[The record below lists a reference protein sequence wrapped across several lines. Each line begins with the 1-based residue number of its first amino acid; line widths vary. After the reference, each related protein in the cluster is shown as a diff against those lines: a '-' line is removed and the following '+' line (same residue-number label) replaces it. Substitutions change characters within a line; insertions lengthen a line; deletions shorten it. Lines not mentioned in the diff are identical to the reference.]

1 MKCRVKLFS
10 TSPTCLAA
18 DGSHIPPEVFTAYVE
33 SEAYRKAMENRTCVG
48 GLTHRSRNLSNA
60 NSSGNPSTL
69 SKSIGKS
76 DMQLLVGEKAAPIFY
91 ITKLELM
98 PDEWVYADIQLFD
111 EAMADDEA
119 AQCIKRLKY
128 LLLSGVKPGVS
139 AVVLGYWDSSTTGG
153 DILRKLVSIN
163 GLDITLNP
171 SWKDAQVVKVYD
183 DEGNLIGSEEKNFSD
198 IEFTPSDF
206 EFTGLKVKA
215 FSDLNSLGIG
225 DLPKSSKIN
234 GQFTKLGA
242 KVYSATGGMVEGLP
256 ESEPEVEQKEFSVA
270 TVKERVRFATKLSPR
285 VRFRRLI
292 LDYKL
297 FVKAAGGVDKLDAET
312 LKVAKSL
319 LTIDALEI
327 LRAVTPEIVQ
337 SGKQINTVLG
347 LSSISKNLRV
357 AGQKLQI
364 PLIIIEAKEFLRKYF

>member
-1 MKCRVKLFS
+1 M
-10 TSPTCLAA
+10 
-18 DGSHIPPEVFTAYVE
+18 
-33 SEAYRKAMENRTCVG
+33 
-48 GLTHRSRNLSNA
+48 
-60 NSSGNPSTL
+60 
-69 SKSIGKS
+69 
-76 DMQLLVGEKAAPIFY
+76 
-91 ITKLELM
+91 
-98 PDEWVYADIQLFD
+98 
-111 EAMADDEA
+111 
-119 AQCIKRLKY
+119 
-128 LLLSGVKPGVS
+128 
-139 AVVLGYWDSSTTGG
+139 
-153 DILRKLVSIN
+153 
-163 GLDITLNP
+163 DITLNP

-183 DEGNLIGSEEKNFSD
+183 DEGNLIGEEKNFSD

-225 DLPKSSKIN
+225 DRPKSSKIN

-256 ESEPEVEQKEFSVA
+256 EPEPEVEQKEFSVA

-364 PLIIIEAKEFLRKYF
+364 PYRLAMLEAQKQGFVNKMRYQKIQDAYKEFTESLIEEVFGANSSSIPSEDVEGEEEIVNEK

>member
-1 MKCRVKLFS
+1 
-10 TSPTCLAA
+10 
-18 DGSHIPPEVFTAYVE
+18 
-33 SEAYRKAMENRTCVG
+33 
-48 GLTHRSRNLSNA
+48 
-60 NSSGNPSTL
+60 
-69 SKSIGKS
+69 
-76 DMQLLVGEKAAPIFY
+76 
-91 ITKLELM
+91 
-98 PDEWVYADIQLFD
+98 
-111 EAMADDEA
+111 
-119 AQCIKRLKY
+119 
-128 LLLSGVKPGVS
+128 
-139 AVVLGYWDSSTTGG
+139 
-153 DILRKLVSIN
+153 
-163 GLDITLNP
+163 
-171 SWKDAQVVKVYD
+171 
-183 DEGNLIGSEEKNFSD
+183 
-198 IEFTPSDF
+198 
-206 EFTGLKVKA
+206 
-215 FSDLNSLGIG
+215 
-225 DLPKSSKIN
+225 
-234 GQFTKLGA
+234 
-242 KVYSATGGMVEGLP
+242 MVEGLP

-364 PLIIIEAKEFLRKYF
+364 PLIIVEAKEFLRKYF

>member
-1 MKCRVKLFS
+1 M
-10 TSPTCLAA
+10 
-18 DGSHIPPEVFTAYVE
+18 
-33 SEAYRKAMENRTCVG
+33 
-48 GLTHRSRNLSNA
+48 
-60 NSSGNPSTL
+60 
-69 SKSIGKS
+69 
-76 DMQLLVGEKAAPIFY
+76 
-91 ITKLELM
+91 
-98 PDEWVYADIQLFD
+98 
-111 EAMADDEA
+111 
-119 AQCIKRLKY
+119 
-128 LLLSGVKPGVS
+128 
-139 AVVLGYWDSSTTGG
+139 
-153 DILRKLVSIN
+153 
-163 GLDITLNP
+163 DITLNP

-183 DEGNLIGSEEKNFSD
+183 DEGNLIGGEEKNFSD

-242 KVYSATGGMVEGLP
+242 KIYSATGGMVE
-256 ESEPEVEQKEFSVA
+256 EIHEPVVEVPEQKEFSVA